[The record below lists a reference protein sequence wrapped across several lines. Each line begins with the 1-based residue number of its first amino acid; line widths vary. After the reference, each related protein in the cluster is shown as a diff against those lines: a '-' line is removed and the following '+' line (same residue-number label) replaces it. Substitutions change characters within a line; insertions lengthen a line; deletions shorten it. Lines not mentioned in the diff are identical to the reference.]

1 MESRILVVDD
11 EKDILDTLAE
21 FMADLPYRAD
31 FAETVEGALAFMGKN
46 AYDVFLLDKN
56 MPDSEGNKE
65 GGITLLRY
73 VKEHMPDTEVIM
85 MTGYATV
92 ESAVEAMKLGAFDYI
107 TKPIS
112 LKDVKQKIDRIL
124 DYKRFINSE
133 DTLRTYKILHN
144 QLLNSLV
151 NLDNLSEEQLEK
163 VLRTL
168 GARIDQVFGLQKD
181 YETIIE
187 AQAEALEEIQG
198 YAEHLKEAVPEE
210 SPYYVLVENIIKAS
224 HSRIGGVAQ
233 GG

>member
-1 MESRILVVDD
+1 MQSRILVVDD
-11 EKDILDTLAE
+11 EKDILDTLAD
-21 FMADLPYRAD
+21 FMADFPYHAD
-31 FAETVEGALAFMGKN
+31 FADTVEDALAFMMQN

-56 MPDSEGNKE
+56 MPDREGHKE
-65 GGITLLRY
+65 GGMTLLRY

-133 DTLRTYKILHN
+133 ETLRTYKILHN

-151 NLDNLSEEQLEK
+151 NIDNLPEDQLQK

-181 YETIIE
+181 YEAIIE

-198 YAEHLKEAVPEE
+198 YAEHLRDALPEE
-210 SPYYVLVENIIKAS
+210 SPYYVLIENIVEAS
-224 HSRIGGVAQ
+224 GKRIGTGH

>member
-11 EKDILDTLAE
+11 EKEILDTLAE
-21 FMADLPYRAD
+21 FMADLPYQAD
-31 FAETVEGALAFMGKN
+31 FADTVAGALTLMEKN
-46 AYDVFLLDKN
+46 DYDVFLLDKN
-56 MPDSEGNKE
+56 MPDSENNKE
-65 GGITLLRY
+65 GGMTLLKY
-73 VKEHMPDTEVIM
+73 AKENMPDTEVIM

-112 LKDVKQKIDRIL
+112 LKAVKQKIDRIL

-133 DTLRTYKILHN
+133 NTLRTYKILHN
-144 QLLNSLV
+144 QLLSSLV
-151 NLDNLSEEQLEK
+151 NLENLPEDQLEK

-187 AQAEALEEIQG
+187 AQAEALEKIQE
-198 YAEHLKEAVPEE
+198 YVEHLKEAIPTE
-210 SPYYVLVENIIKAS
+210 SPYYVLIEKISEESSKRVTA
-224 HSRIGGVAQ
+224 HSSP
-233 GG
+233 

>member
-11 EKDILDTLAE
+11 EKEILNTLSD
-21 FMADLPYRAD
+21 FMADLPYQSD
-31 FAETVEGALAFMGKN
+31 FADTVDAALVLMGNNK
-46 AYDVFLLDKN
+46 YDVFLLDKN
-56 MPDSEGNKE
+56 MPDHENNKE
-65 GGITLLRY
+65 GGMTLLRY
-73 VKEHMPDTEVIM
+73 AKEHMPDTEVIM

-112 LKDVKQKIDRIL
+112 LRDVRQKIDRIL
-124 DYKRFINSE
+124 EYKRFINSE

-144 QLLNSLV
+144 QLLSSLV
-151 NLDNLSEEQLEK
+151 NLDNLPEDQLEK

-187 AQAEALEEIQG
+187 AQADALEKIHG
-198 YAEHLKEAVPEE
+198 YVEHLQEAVPRE
-210 SPYYVLVENIIKAS
+210 SPYYLLIEKINEESNK
-224 HSRIGGVAQ
+224 RITAK
-233 GG
+233 

>member
-11 EKDILDTLAE
+11 EKEILDTLAD
-21 FMADLPYRAD
+21 FMADLPYQSD
-31 FAETVEGALAFMGKN
+31 FADTVDAALALMENNK
-46 AYDVFLLDKN
+46 YDVFLLDKN
-56 MPDSEGNKE
+56 MPDRENNKE
-65 GGITLLRY
+65 GGMTLLRY
-73 VKEHMPDTEVIM
+73 AKEHMPDTEVIM

-112 LKDVKQKIDRIL
+112 LRDVRQKVDRIL
-124 DYKRFINSE
+124 EYKRFINSE

-144 QLLNSLV
+144 QLLSSLV
-151 NLDNLSEEQLEK
+151 NLDNLPEDQLEK

-187 AQAEALEEIQG
+187 AQADALEKIHG
-198 YAEHLKEAVPEE
+198 YVEHLQEAVPRE
-210 SPYYVLVENIIKAS
+210 SPYYALIEKINEESNK
-224 HSRIGGVAQ
+224 RITAK
-233 GG
+233 